1 MRKREKL
8 MNTDRWPDNTPKYP
22 IDFLDAHNGGIRMHN
37 ETGVKGWAKTAEG
50 VAYTLK
56 TIGIADTVMG
66 CSSMEFASEYGFETD
81 DGAML
86 LYKRALELI

>member
-1 MRKREKL
+1 MSK
-8 MNTDRWPDNTPKYP
+8 
-22 IDFLDAHNGGIRMHN
+22 IDYLAAHNGGINMFSDA
-37 ETGVKGWAKTAEG
+37 GLKGWASTAEG

-56 TIGIADTVMG
+56 TIGIADSVMG
-66 CSSMEFASEYGFETD
+66 ASSMDFASEYGFDTD

>member
-1 MRKREKL
+1 MMRKTEDL
-8 MNTDRWPDNTPKYP
+8 MTKINY
-22 IDFLDAHNGGIRMHN
+22 LDAHLGGIRMFSD
-37 ETGVKGWAKTAEG
+37 TGLKGWAKTAEG

-56 TIGIADTVMG
+56 TIGIASEVFG
-66 CSSMEFASEYGFETD
+66 CSSMDFASEHGFETD

>member
-1 MRKREKL
+1 MMKNRKEDL
-8 MNTDRWPDNTPKYP
+8 MTKINY
-22 IDFLDAHNGGIRMHN
+22 LDAHNGGIKMFSD
-37 ETGVKGWAKTAEG
+37 TGLKGWAKTAEG

-56 TIGIADTVMG
+56 TIGIADTVNG
-66 CSSMEFASEYGFETD
+66 SSSMNFASEYGFDTD

>member
-1 MRKREKL
+1 MTKINYL
-8 MNTDRWPDNTPKYP
+8 T
-22 IDFLDAHNGGIRMHN
+22 AHNGGIKMYSD
-37 ETGVKGWAKTAEG
+37 TGLKGWAKTAEG

-56 TIGIADTVMG
+56 TIGIASEVFG
-66 CSSMEFASEYGFETD
+66 CSSMDFASEHGFETD

>member
-1 MRKREKL
+1 MTKI
-8 MNTDRWPDNTPKYP
+8 NY
-22 IDFLDAHNGGIRMHN
+22 LDAHNGGIRMHN

-50 VAYTLK
+50 IAYTLK
-56 TIGIADTVMG
+56 TIGIADTVNG
-66 CSSMEFASEYGFETD
+66 SSSMNFASEYGFDTD